1 MESLMN
7 TFTLRKIPVPVERRL
22 RQLARESHK
31 SINKTALEL
40 LSQAVG
46 IGHLEKKTK
55 KYRDVKSVLR
65 QWTAEEY
72 NEFLNN
78 TKIFD
83 SIDENMWHS

>member
-40 LSQAVG
+40 LLKP
-46 IGHLEKKTK
+46 LE
-55 KYRDVKSVLR
+55 
-65 QWTAEEY
+65 
-72 NEFLNN
+72 
-78 TKIFD
+78 
-83 SIDENMWHS
+83 